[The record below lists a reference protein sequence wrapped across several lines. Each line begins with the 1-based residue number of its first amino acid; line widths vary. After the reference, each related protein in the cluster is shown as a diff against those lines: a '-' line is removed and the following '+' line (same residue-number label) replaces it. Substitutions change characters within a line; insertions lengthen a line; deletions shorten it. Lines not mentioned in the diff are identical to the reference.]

1 MSEFDDFMI
10 RDHIA
15 DLVTSAVD
23 LAIADGLLPDIPF
36 PEPDIER
43 PKETEHGD
51 YATSLPLRFAR
62 SAGKKPMEIAEIIV
76 NTFAEDPI
84 IFAPE
89 VSNPGFLNF
98 RLTTTWLQEQVEVIS
113 EKGENWADLN
123 LGQGSKIQIEFVS
136 ANPTGPLHVG
146 NGRGAAIGDTLAA
159 VLTAAGYD
167 VSREYYINDAGS
179 QSAAFVETLYARYQQ
194 ILGRDVAL
202 PENGYPGEY
211 MIEIAQKMV
220 ENHGEGYLAELGMP
234 PDVQFGEHGTSLMVE
249 YIRNTLSDFGVQYDT
264 WFSEST
270 LYEEGIWDEVK
281 GILGGSNQLIER
293 ENALWFTSSELGED
307 KDNVVIR
314 SDGRPTYYASDIA
327 YHFEKFAKRNFS
339 RVIDV
344 WGADHHGHVE
354 RLKIATN
361 AVVGHECDLQVLL
374 YQLVTLKRGDEIVR
388 LSKRSGEIIT
398 LDELIEEVGSDAA
411 RFFFL
416 LRSPNA
422 QMEFDL
428 ELAVKK
434 SNENP
439 VYYIQYAHA
448 RMASILERARED
460 GRELLKGDV
469 NLLQQAHELAL
480 IRQMLRLPEVIEQ
493 VAKTSEPHHLARYA
507 IDFATAFHIFNDAFK
522 QLGDPSMKVLTDD
535 PELTAARLKLVSTAR
550 SVLAR
555 CLQLLGMSAPERM

>member
-1 MSEFDDFMI
+1 MSKFNDFMI
-10 RDHIA
+10 HDHIA
-15 DLVTSAVD
+15 NLVTSAVD
-23 LAIADGLLPDIPF
+23 LAITDGLLPDIPF
-36 PEPDIER
+36 PDPDVER
-43 PKETEHGD
+43 PKDLEHGD

-62 SAGKKPMEIAEIIV
+62 SAGKQPMEIAEIIA
-76 NTFAEDPI
+76 NTFAEDSV
-84 IFAPE
+84 IFPPE
-89 VSNPGFLNF
+89 VSPPGFLNF
-98 RLTTTWLQEQVEVIS
+98 RLTTAWLQEQIEVIS
-113 EKGENWADLN
+113 GKGENWADLN
-123 LGQGSKIQIEFVS
+123 LGRGSKIQIEFVS

-167 VSREYYINDAGS
+167 ISREYYINDAGS

-220 ENHGEGYLAELGMP
+220 EDHDNGYLADLGMP
-234 PDVQFGEHGTSLMVE
+234 PDSQFGEQGTILMIE
-249 YIRNTLSDFGVQYDT
+249 HIRDTLSNFGVQYDS
-264 WFSEST
+264 WFREST

-281 GILGGSNQLIER
+281 GILDGNDQLIER
-293 ENALWFTSSELGED
+293 ENALWFTSSKLGED

-327 YHFEKFAKRNFS
+327 YHFEKFSKRNFS

-354 RLKIATN
+354 RLKIATD
-361 AVVGHECDLQVLL
+361 AVVGYECDLQVLL
-374 YQLVTLKRGDEIVR
+374 YQLVTLKRGDETIR

-448 RMASILERARED
+448 RMASILERSKEN
-460 GRELLKGDV
+460 GRELLKGNV

-493 VAKTSEPHHLARYA
+493 VTKTFEPHHLARYA
-507 IDFATAFHIFNDAFK
+507 IDFAAAFHLFNDAFK
-522 QLGDPSMKVLTDD
+522 QMNDPSMKVLTDD